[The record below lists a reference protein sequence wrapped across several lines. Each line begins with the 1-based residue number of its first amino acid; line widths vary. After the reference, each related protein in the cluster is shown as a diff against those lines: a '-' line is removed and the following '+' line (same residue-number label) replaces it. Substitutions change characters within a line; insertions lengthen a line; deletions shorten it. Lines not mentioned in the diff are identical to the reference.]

1 MKDVSTDK
9 VKEEVELNTDVEI
22 AEELS
27 TDKEKEETADEVGAE
42 PEVVEETSTLSVA
55 ELQQKLDEALAK
67 ADENHQK
74 LLRAQADFDNFRR
87 RTRKEK
93 EDQAKYASLSLVEQ
107 LLPALDNFERALE
120 ASKSTQDMDS
130 LVKGIEMVYKQ
141 LDQALVG
148 EGLEVIPSVGEA
160 FDPHYHQAVMQ
171 VESDEFESGYIVEE
185 LQKGYKLKDKVI
197 RPAMVKVRA

>member
-1 MKDVSTDK
+1 MSTDK

>member
-1 MKDVSTDK
+1 VSTDK